1 MKKNDEL
8 FCSVCGVSSKVKKVN
23 NNALYGAPLCE
34 KHRDQYRRFGKF
46 MDSNQ
51 RGVFDPNEIRIKDD
65 YFEIDTYDQYGNI
78 TETYICDLEDLSKLE
93 LNQRKWRTVYKLNK
107 PYLFTGNQKSK
118 RLYFHRII
126 MDSPEGM
133 TIDHIDGNTLNNRKF
148 NLRSILEKDN
158 HKNVKKKS
166 TNTSGIRGVS
176 LNKKEQKWVID
187 FTYEEK
193 RYYFKH
199 FDSIEEAVY
208 LRYLCETTF
217 LKEFRYTTDDK
228 IYFSYIN
235 KLSEKQKSEIEEYFK
250 NKINTSKEG
259 V

>member
-65 YFEIDTYDQYGNI
+65 YFEIDTYDQYGNVV
-78 TETYICDLEDLSKLE
+78 ETFLCDLEDLSKLE
-93 LNQRKWRTVYKLNK
+93 IDKRKWRTVYKLDK
-107 PYLFTGNQKSK
+107 PYLFTGNQKSE

-126 MDSPEGM
+126 MGSPKGM
-133 TIDHIDGNTLNNRKF
+133 TIDHINGNTLDNRKS

-158 HKNVKKKS
+158 HKNVRKKS

-176 LNKKEQKWVID
+176 FNKKENKWVID

-193 RYYFKH
+193 RYYFKP
-199 FDSIEEAVY
+199 FNIKEEAVY

-217 LKEFRYTTDDK
+217 LKEFRYTTNDEE
-228 IYFSYIN
+228 YFLHIN
-235 KLSEKQKSEIEEYFK
+235 KLSDKQKSDIETYFK
-250 NKINTSKEG
+250 NKINTLKEG